1 MAATQPIIAF
11 ETASAWEAWLDGNHA
26 TVDGVWL
33 RMFKKATGRATVTY
47 AEALDCALCYGW
59 IDGLRKSHD
68 AESFIQK
75 FTPRRARSLW
85 SKINRGHVER
95 LRKAGKMKPAGE
107 AAIDAAKKDGRWKA
121 AYDGPGKATIPTDF
135 LQALAKNKKA
145 REFFKTLNKTN
156 LYSIAWRLQTARK
169 PETRARRMTAI
180 IEMLA
185 SGKKFH

>member
-1 MAATQPIIAF
+1 
-11 ETASAWEAWLDGNHA
+11 
-26 TVDGVWL
+26 
-33 RMFKKATGRATVTY
+33 MFKKASGKLTVTY

-59 IDGLRKSHD
+59 IDGLKKSHD

-75 FTPRRARSLW
+75 FTPRRPRSLW
-85 SKINRGHVER
+85 SKINCGHVER

-121 AYDGPGKATIPTDF
+121 AYDGPGKATIPKDF
-135 LQALAKNKKA
+135 LQALAKDKKA
-145 REFFKTLNKTN
+145 KEFFGTLNKTN

-185 SGKKFH
+185 AGKKFH